1 MRSFVRNSVVIFLL
15 APMLIEYGCMKELV
29 NSPQANQRPKTFFW
43 LFPDSSLATVVS
55 RQHLRWWGED
65 KDGYV
70 TGYLLSFTPNV
81 SALPVPD
88 TLSYV
93 FTTQTDTTVLLP
105 IRQSFQN
112 FLLVVRAVDNS
123 LRESLSSG
131 SIVRLSPQ
139 PFWDVNANGALDA
152 GDLPLPSLGGAMDAD
167 GAKQKFPIKNSPP
180 AVNYVTDP
188 DDPSRLIQPPDT
200 TFPVISFVWNGTD
213 PDGDETV
220 ASYRIS
226 LNDSSA
232 GATWLTVS
240 SNISMITLM
249 VPRTASDAAGATVST
264 DAYSGTYPSLRSLG
278 SVPGLKLNATNKLYV
293 QARDV
298 AGDFSNTLSFPSG
311 TRTWYVKKPKSR
323 LLVISDYQKVDSV
336 DVRKFYRARF
346 AAVAGGL
353 LADYDE
359 YDIRTGSV
367 LGSGKPGNLVPS
379 LSVVNPMFVQ
389 TLKLYDYVFW
399 YSDVFPSLTLAQ
411 FSLFYYT
418 TSGGKVLY
426 TTEFQST
433 SDPSGAL
440 RDFAPIDSVSSVVL
454 PATSFPSLGDSR
466 IPKNYRVI
474 PDSTV
479 PDDIFPLMNVDSVT
493 VSGAPIANFI
503 NAFMRPVYKRAD
515 ARYIYHFQPYQG
527 TPLRYV
533 GTPNVGILR
542 NDKNFVFF
550 GFPLHYLNG
559 TASGGQGI
567 TALFNKVFVGEF
579 GLQ

>member
-1 MRSFVRNSVVIFLL
+1 
-15 APMLIEYGCMKELV
+15 MKELT
-29 NSPQANQRPKTFFW
+29 NNPQPNQRPKTFFW
-43 LFPDSSLATVVS
+43 LFPDSNLATVVS

-65 KDGYV
+65 RDGYV
-70 TGYLLSFTPNV
+70 VGYLLSYTPSV
-81 SALPVPD
+81 STLPSPD

-105 IRQSFQN
+105 IRQSFQD

-123 LRESLSSG
+123 FHESLTSG
-131 SIVRLSPQ
+131 AIVRLSPD
-139 PFWDVNANGALDA
+139 PYWDVNVNGVLDG
-152 GDLPLPSLGGAMDAD
+152 GDVALPSLRDAMDAD

-180 AVNYVTDP
+180 IAEYVTDP
-188 DDPSRLIQPPDT
+188 DDPARLIQPPDT
-200 TFPVISFVWNGTD
+200 TFPVITFVWNGSD

-226 LNDSSA
+226 LNDSSV
-232 GATWLTVS
+232 GAAWLTVAS
-240 SNISMITLM
+240 TVSMVTLM
-249 VPRTASDAAGATVST
+249 VPRAVSDAAGATVSA
-264 DAYSGTYPSLRSLG
+264 DAYSGTYPSLRLLG
-278 SVPGLKLNATNKLYV
+278 SVQGLKLDARNKLYV

-298 AGDFSNTLSFPSG
+298 AGDFSNKLEFPTN
-311 TRTWYVKKPKSR
+311 TRRWYVKKPKSR
-323 LLVISDYQKVDSV
+323 LLVVSDYQKVDSV

-346 AAVAGGL
+346 ANVAGGL
-353 LADYDE
+353 VAGYDE
-359 YDIRTGSV
+359 YDVRTGSV
-367 LGSGKPGNLVPS
+367 LGSGKPGTLVPA
-379 LSVVNPMFVQ
+379 LSIVNPMFVQ

-399 YSDVFPSLTLAQ
+399 YTDVYPSLTLAQ

-454 PATSFPSLGDSR
+454 PAPSLPSLGDSR

-474 PDSTV
+474 PDSAV
-479 PDDIFPLMNVDSVT
+479 SDDIYPSLNVDSVT
-493 VSGAPIANFI
+493 VSGAPIPNNI
-503 NAFMRPVYKRAD
+503 NAFMRPVYRRAD
-515 ARYIYHFQPYQG
+515 ARYIYHFQEYQG
-527 TPLRYV
+527 TPARPYGYL
-533 GTPNVGILR
+533 GTPNIGVIR

-559 TASGGQGI
+559 TAAGGQGI
-567 TALFNKVFVGEF
+567 TVLFNKVFVGEF